1 MFFFRNTY
9 FRLVFL
15 AVVLYFLHRYAP
27 TPVNY
32 PRTESSKYYTNVYH
46 GAEIMDEYQWLEDEN
61 SKKTKAW
68 IQKQNSF
75 TDSYFRRIP
84 FRKKIE
90 KRLKEL
96 WDYPTQSL
104 PFMKGDKIYFYKN
117 TGLQNQSILYVKD
130 NADTPDSLASIVID
144 PNTFSKD
151 GTISS
156 VSYTHL
162 TLPTILLV

>member
-1 MFFFRNTY
+1 
-9 FRLVFL
+9 
-15 AVVLYFLHRYAP
+15 
-27 TPVNY
+27 
-32 PRTESSKYYTNVYH
+32 
-46 GAEIMDEYQWLEDEN
+46 MDEYQWLEDEN

-117 TGLQNQSILYVKD
+117 SGLQNQSLLYVKD
-130 NADTPDSLASIVID
+130 NVDTPDSLSEQS
-144 PNTFSKD
+144 P
-151 GTISS
+151 
-156 VSYTHL
+156 
-162 TLPTILLV
+162 LLQ